1 MISLDY
7 RKWIKEH
14 QNTYYSINEI
24 SDNTI
29 ELKTDYGISTIQ
41 FTDIDESTLVEF
53 TIISLK
59 DESIK
64 FYLHFELKDI
74 DHAKQLYQEMADSLL
89 KLKEEKTLQ
98 VLLSCSAGLTTSM
111 FAENLN
117 DHAKMLGLDMHFEAV
132 PYLNIYQ
139 ESEKYDVILLAPQIG
154 YMLNRLQESLT
165 DKQVLQIPTNAFA
178 SYDSLS
184 VINFIN
190 DELKKYKVKDKKESV
205 ICHCQESTKSS
216 ILSLVMMP
224 NTAQTRTYYRLYK
237 GNAIIDSNLIIK
249 PSFDIYDL
257 YDIIDTIL
265 LKHSH
270 IDLIGIAIPGIVDE
284 TEKMRYLEYQED
296 EVDIKNEFEK
306 HYGIEILVSNNVNAA
321 VMGFSLEHPEYSN
334 ILFHSQPFGYRAGG
348 QGIMIDKKI
357 VKGREGLSGEI
368 KFFVERMQLS
378 DKLDNL
384 RWTQQGVLELVCA
397 SLLPSLCIV
406 APQAVAIRSPMTPD
420 MNEIKKKLSSFIP
433 EYYLPEFYFIKEASP
448 YMLDGITKLCI
459 DYLDK

>member
-139 ESEKYDVILLAPQIG
+139 EATKYDVILLAPQIG

-357 VKGREGLSGEI
+357 VKGREGFSGEI

-384 RWTQQGVLELVCA
+384 RWTQQGALELVCT

-433 EYYLPEFYFIKEASP
+433 EYYLPDFYFIKEASP

>member
-7 RKWIKEH
+7 RKWIREH
-14 QNTYYSINEI
+14 QNTDYSINEI

-29 ELKTDYGISTIQ
+29 ELKTDYGVSTIQ

-59 DESIK
+59 DENIK
-64 FYLHFELKDI
+64 FYLHFELKNI
-74 DHAKQLYQEMADSLL
+74 DHAKQLYREMIDTLL

-98 VLLSCSAGLTTSM
+98 ILLSCSAGLTTSM

-117 DHAKMLGLDMHFEAV
+117 ESAKLLELDMHFDAV
-132 PYLNIYQ
+132 SYLNIYQ
-139 ESEKYDVILLAPQIG
+139 EAIKYDVILLAPQIG
-154 YMLNRLQESLT
+154 YMLHRIQESLT
-165 DKQVLQIPTNAFA
+165 DRLVLQIPTGAFA
-178 SYDSLS
+178 SYDTLT
-184 VINFIN
+184 VINYIN
-190 DELKKYKVKDKKESV
+190 DEVKAFKNKQKKKTVS
-205 ICHCQESTKSS
+205 CHCKESTKAS

-237 GNAIIDSNLIIK
+237 GNTIIDSNLIIK

-265 LKHSH
+265 LRHSH

-284 TEKMRYLEYQED
+284 TEKMRYLRYQED
-296 EVDIKNEFEK
+296 EIDIKNEFEK
-306 HYGIEILVSNNVNAA
+306 HYGIEVLVSNNANAA
-321 VMGFSLEHPEYSN
+321 VMGFSLEHPEYSDV
-334 ILFHSQPFGYRAGG
+334 LFHTQPFGYHAGG
-348 QGIMIDKKI
+348 QGILVDKKI
-357 VKGREGLSGEI
+357 VKGRKGLAGEI
-368 KFFVERMQLS
+368 KFFIERMQLS
-378 DKLDNL
+378 DKLHNL
-384 RWTQQGVLELVCA
+384 PWTQEGALELVCA
-397 SLLPSLCIV
+397 GLLPSLCTL

-433 EYYLPEFYFIKEASP
+433 EYYLPDFYFIKEASP

>member
-139 ESEKYDVILLAPQIG
+139 KAEKYDVILLAPQIG

-384 RWTQQGVLELVCA
+384 RWTQQGALELVCA

>member
-139 ESEKYDVILLAPQIG
+139 EAEKYDVILLAPQIG

-237 GNAIIDSNLIIK
+237 
-249 PSFDIYDL
+249 
-257 YDIIDTIL
+257 
-265 LKHSH
+265 
-270 IDLIGIAIPGIVDE
+270 
-284 TEKMRYLEYQED
+284 
-296 EVDIKNEFEK
+296 
-306 HYGIEILVSNNVNAA
+306 EILVSNNVNAA

-433 EYYLPEFYFIKEASP
+433 EYYLPDFYFIKEASP

>member
-139 ESEKYDVILLAPQIG
+139 EAEKYDVILLAPQIG

-165 DKQVLQIPTNAFA
+165 DKQVLQIPTSAFA

-384 RWTQQGVLELVCA
+384 RWTQQGALELVCA